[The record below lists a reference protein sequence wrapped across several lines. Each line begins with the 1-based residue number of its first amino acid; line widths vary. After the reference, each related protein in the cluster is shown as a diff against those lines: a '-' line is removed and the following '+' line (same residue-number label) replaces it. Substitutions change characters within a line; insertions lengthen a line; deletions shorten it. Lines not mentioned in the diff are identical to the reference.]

1 MLLDQINSPADLE
14 HLSIDELYQLAEE
27 IRSYI
32 LSVLSRSAGHFASNL
47 GIVELTIAL
56 HKAFDTPRD
65 KIIWDVGHQSY
76 PHKILTGR
84 RDEFPTIR
92 KYGGLSGFPKPD
104 ESEYDVFVAGHAS
117 TSLAAGF
124 GIAKAR
130 DLNNESHQVVA
141 VIGDGGMTGGM
152 AFEALNAIGGSNTDM
167 IVVLNNNR
175 MSISPTVGALSK
187 YLNKIVTKRSYNIL
201 RKNAREL
208 INLVSPEATK
218 AAKKLVGL
226 LKGGTVF
233 EELGYRYFG
242 LIDGYDIE
250 SLLET
255 FEAAKSLKRPVL
267 IHVITKKGKGYIQAE
282 RNPAEYHSVS
292 GGLELSTEESDIPT
306 YSKVFSSTLN
316 KLAQNDKSIVGITAA
331 MPKGTGLID
340 FKEAFPNRFF
350 DVGLAEQCAVTFAA
364 GLAKEGMTPVA
375 AIYSTFL
382 QRAYDQI
389 THDVCLQ
396 NLPVVFGIDR
406 AGLVGADGP
415 THHGTFDLAY
425 LRHLPNIV
433 VMAPKDENELQN
445 MVKTAIEYE
454 DGPIAVRYPR
464 GIGVGVELQEEMK
477 SIPIG
482 KGEILCEGDDVL
494 ILALGN
500 KVHPALDA
508 ASLLAESSISA
519 SVVNARF
526 VKPLDEDLILPLA
539 RRIKKIITVEDHT
552 VIGGFGSA
560 VLELLADNKIGD
572 VELKRLGI
580 PDEFIEHGPPETLHK
595 ICGYDTDSIV
605 QEALKLVENSEI
617 RN

>member
-32 LSVLSRSAGHFASNL
+32 LSVLSKSAGHFASNL

-445 MVKTAIEYE
+445 MVKTAIEYK

-464 GIGVGVELQEEMK
+464 GIGVGVKLQEEMK

-494 ILALGN
+494 ILAIGN

>member
-32 LSVLSRSAGHFASNL
+32 LSVLSKSAGHFASNL

-65 KIIWDVGHQSY
+65 KIIWDVGHQTY

-445 MVKTAIEYE
+445 MVKTAIEYK

>member
-32 LSVLSRSAGHFASNL
+32 LSVLSKSAGHFASNL